1 MRTLPAACRA
11 ACARRAIAPTEQV
24 VVISAALQTASV
36 YEDGVLARTLRC
48 STSRFGVGQVEGSYR
63 TPLGLHRVAEKI
75 GDGEPA
81 GTVFKGRRVVGHTAE
96 AAFADA
102 TITTRILWLEGLEP
116 GVNQGGTVDSHA
128 RFIYIHGTSDQAVIG
143 RPASHGCILLA
154 DADLLWLFDRLPL
167 QSLVWI
173 QPE

>member
-1 MRTLPAACRA
+1 MRTLPPACVA
-11 ACARRAIAPTEQV
+11 ACARRQLAATPLVMV
-24 VVISAALQTASV
+24 VTVADQTASV
-36 YEDGVLARTLRC
+36 FEDGTLSRTLRC
-48 STSRFGVGQVEGSYR
+48 STSRFGVGQAEGSYR
-63 TPLGLHRVAEKI
+63 TPLGLHRIAEKI
-75 GDGEPA
+75 GDEEPA

-96 AAFADA
+96 AAFIDA
-102 TITTRILWLEGLEP
+102 TITTRILWLEGLES

-128 RFIYIHGTSDQAVIG
+128 RFIYIHGTSDQAAIG

-173 QPE
+173 QAE